1 MQRDL
6 VIRATTGDH
15 DAFSELA
22 RAAVGG
28 ITRVA
33 FLILRDADL
42 ASDAVQDALIA
53 AWRDIRGLRDPDRFE
68 AWLYRLTVRSCY
80 RAAHHQ
86 RRKSTMEVELLPS
99 HDAFVDDDQ
108 RLLAIRDQLERGF
121 RRLSPDERAVLVLRY
136 YLDLPLADA
145 AAVLG
150 IPIGT
155 MKSRLNRASAALR
168 AAIDAHE
175 RSTALANGG
184 AA

>member
-6 VIRATTGDH
+6 VLRATTGDH

-22 RAAVGG
+22 RGAVGG
-28 ITRVA
+28 LTRVA
-33 FLILRDADL
+33 LLILRDADL
-42 ASDAVQDALIA
+42 AGDAVQNALIT

-68 AWLYRLTVRSCY
+68 AWLHRLTVRACY
-80 RAAHHQ
+80 RAARHQ
-86 RRKSTMEVELLPS
+86 RRRSVMEVELLPS
-99 HDAFVDDDQ
+99 HDASIDDDE
-108 RLLAIRDQLERGF
+108 RLLMIRDQLERGF
-121 RRLSPDERAVLVLRY
+121 QRLSPEERAVLVLRY

-155 MKSRLNRASAALR
+155 MKSRLNRATAALR

-184 AA
+184 VA

>member
-1 MQRDL
+1 
-6 VIRATTGDH
+6 
-15 DAFSELA
+15 
-22 RAAVGG
+22 
-28 ITRVA
+28 
-33 FLILRDADL
+33 
-42 ASDAVQDALIA
+42 
-53 AWRDIRGLRDPDRFE
+53 
-68 AWLYRLTVRSCY
+68 
-80 RAAHHQ
+80 
-86 RRKSTMEVELLPS
+86 MEVELMPT

-108 RLLAIRDQLERGF
+108 RLLVIRDQLERGF